1 MRAKSFVVAQTG
13 GGIRW
18 AKLSRGKICV
28 ASGGHSILL
37 PESPAVIEIIGQ
49 LNTAK
54 PMPVHTLIELVA
66 SRCNDRSP
74 SAVTKFVLTM
84 LGKIGAVESAA
95 GVDQP
100 DLAAR
105 KM

>member
-1 MRAKSFVVAQTG
+1 M
-13 GGIRW
+13 
-18 AKLSRGKICV
+18 CV

-49 LNTAK
+49 LNTTK